1 MIKNRILKKI
11 KILKKETILRMIRQ
25 RNIVKEGSNKET
37 LKRRRKVKFKRGI
50 LKKGSKKMS
59 MMMRM

>member
-11 KILKKETILRMIRQ
+11 KILKKDKILRMIRQ
-25 RNIVKEGSNKET
+25 PKVVKEGSNKET
-37 LKRRRKVKFKRGI
+37 WKRRRKVKFKRGI

-59 MMMRM
+59 TMMRM